1 MSIKKSIYAFLWC
14 SLISLLG
21 FIIPI
26 IQLFLWLMETYS
38 YLFEDE
44 FLKIIMNTVTI
55 AALASIIIV
64 LISIY
69 ASYVNRST
77 NSLYTKFSLKIFSIG
92 YSIPGVVIAVGII
105 IPITLI
111 DNFQAS
117 IFGSPIFYLSGSFV
131 ALIIAYL
138 VRFSTISFNAT
149 ESGLSKIK
157 NNIDLTAKSFGFSSF
172 KILKNIHIPMMKTT
186 VITSF
191 ILVFVDIV
199 KELPATLI
207 LRPFNFDTLAI
218 HIYELASSEQ
228 LSLIASPALMLII
241 IGLIPVIILIKK
253 TVNNG
258 NQNETR
264 N

>member
-1 MSIKKSIYAFLWC
+1 MKKSIYAFLWC
-14 SLISLLG
+14 SLITLLG
-21 FIIPI
+21 FVIPI
-26 IQLFLWLMETYS
+26 IQLFLWLIDTYS
-38 YLFEDE
+38 YLFDNE
-44 FLKIIMNTVTI
+44 FLKIIINTITI
-55 AALASIIIV
+55 ASLSSVMIV

-105 IPITLI
+105 IPITMI
-111 DNFQAS
+111 DDLQAS

-131 ALIIAYL
+131 ALLIAYL

-157 NNIDLTAKSFGFSSF
+157 NNIDLTAKSFGFSNF
-172 KILKNIHIPMMKTT
+172 MILKNIHIPMMRTT
-186 VITSF
+186 VITSL

-228 LSLIASPALMLII
+228 LSFIASPALMLII

-253 TVNNG
+253 TVNRG
-258 NQNETR
+258 NENEIR